1 MTGKKAS
8 FVDDTA
14 LLFCREEWLG
24 GDFTHPVFPPLFKFL
39 NIKNTDP
46 KRRKEEK
53 KRIQKSMKVTAEK
66 KRT

>member
-14 LLFCREEWLG
+14 LLFCREERLG
-24 GDFTHPVFPPLFKFL
+24 GDFMHPVFPPLFRFL

>member
-24 GDFTHPVFPPLFKFL
+24 EDFTHPVFPPLFKFL

-53 KRIQKSMKVTAEK
+53 NTEEHESYS
-66 KRT
+66 

>member
-1 MTGKKAS
+1 MTEKKAS

-24 GDFTHPVFPPLFKFL
+24 GDFTHPVFPPLLKFL